1 MKRLIIP
8 VILGLGLIIASCN
21 TNNQSR
27 QNSGQRNNKTEMKEG
42 ARDTS
47 AIRRDNTTRSN
58 DNVNK
63 NDQTG
68 TKSKDNDRR

>member
-1 MKRLIIP
+1 MKRVIIP

-42 ARDTS
+42 TRDTS

>member
-1 MKRLIIP
+1 MKRVIIP

-21 TNNQSR
+21 TNSQSR
-27 QNSGQRNNKTEMKEG
+27 QNSGQKNNKTEMREG
-42 ARDTS
+42 VRDTS

-63 NDQTG
+63 SDQTG